1 MAKLKN
7 IHPGEVLME
16 EFLSPIGMSVYRLAK
31 EINVPQTRLSEIIKG
46 RRSISADTALR
57 LSSFFG
63 NSPKFWLGLQND
75 FDIEEE
81 YKINKTEL
89 VKIKEHK

>member
-16 EFLSPIGMSVYRLAK
+16 EFLSPLEMSVYRLAK